1 MPSFSL
7 SHICTPFSP
16 TSLLVTQ
23 YMRLI
28 IVQMFY
34 RPIRN
39 HAVREND
46 VSRGKHREERK
57 ASAVTVVTGNT
68 GIIPSNSIHL
78 QQAHTAGFI
87 HCVCEC
93 VGVGVCMRESP
104 LMVMVMCVRV
114 CMIQTL
120 SDAVE
125 IGDQALRSHQIKAPT
140 TTQHTFKH
148 RMQHPFHTHCILLQS
163 CTRKLQT
170 DFFFF

>member
-1 MPSFSL
+1 
-7 SHICTPFSP
+7 
-16 TSLLVTQ
+16 
-23 YMRLI
+23 
-28 IVQMFY
+28 MFY

-39 HAVREND
+39 HAVRENG

-57 ASAVTVVTGNT
+57 ASAVTLVTGNT

-87 HCVCEC
+87 LCLCVCE
-93 VGVGVCMRESP
+93 RESS

-114 CMIQTL
+114 CMIHTL

-148 RMQHPFHTHCILLQS
+148 RMQHPFHTHTHTHTASYFKVAQENCSLI
-163 CTRKLQT
+163 
-170 DFFFF
+170 FFFFF